1 MKKNA
6 DEYLFNEAIKYLGK
20 YPATK
25 KKINEHLQ
33 KKIKNKK
40 TYQRVIFHEG
50 IDKEKLIEG
59 IVNKLDELKIINE
72 DRYLDSMFNYY
83 EQSLLSI
90 NKIKNK
96 LYLKGFDQK
105 DIEEYISNSLP
116 YFLKEKRVIYKSQ
129 IYPRK
134 LELVNFLI
142 NFTFNSQKCKIV
154 LDKIMKSKRLGF
166 KKIRV
171 RLNKW
176 SN

>member
-105 DIEEYISNSLP
+105 DIEEYISNKIYENPDFELEI
-116 YFLKEKRVIYKSQ
+116 LKRYIKKKKLSHLEISDLKKKLYQQRFSENSIYKML
-129 IYPRK
+129 R
-134 LELVNFLI
+134 E
-142 NFTFNSQKCKIV
+142 
-154 LDKIMKSKRLGF
+154 
-166 KKIRV
+166 
-171 RLNKW
+171 
-176 SN
+176 